1 MFSVF
6 SDALQFMM
14 NASPRYIPLPLS
26 RQLMFLF
33 HCCLLHA
40 TLSPSLNFAHV
51 KSVED
56 NFGEWVKC
64 MGVDSV
70 CGEQEVGVVRGSGW
84 NLWVWLVGVVVRR
97 YIDFLIYTT
106 YPYSSCIC
114 SFFAAAFLLLI
125 LFIKKNVFV
134 LLPVLFCNYI
144 LCIK

>member
-6 SDALQFMM
+6 SDKLQFMM

-33 HCCLLHA
+33 HCCLHHA
-40 TLSPSLNFAHV
+40 TPSPSLNFAHV

-70 CGEQEVGVVRGSGW
+70 CVVSRR
-84 NLWVWLVGVVVRR
+84 WVWLEGVGG
-97 YIDFLIYTT
+97 IYG
-106 YPYSSCIC
+106 CG
-114 SFFAAAFLLLI
+114 
-125 LFIKKNVFV
+125 
-134 LLPVLFCNYI
+134 
-144 LCIK
+144 